1 MFWFWNDKD
10 KIQTPMQDNVF
21 NTESL
26 IPISEIRW
34 NTLVLKDWGLRAILK
49 VWWLNIDLKNYDEQV
64 VVVEQYKRFL
74 NGLSFPIQVLV
85 RNSYL
90 ELSDY
95 ISYMKKN
102 VSIIKHDKLKNQW
115 DWYIEFLDDINTQQW
130 LIYVKEFYIVIPY
143 YPSEEDTEN
152 TRKPRWQKFMNALS
166 TVQTPEK
173 IVSRYRN
180 FMKYDKYLDTR
191 VLVIQEWLKGLG
203 MNAERLRLTD
213 IISLLFKAYNPET
226 HKDQA
231 NWVE

>member
-1 MFWFWNDKD
+1 MFWFWKDKD
-10 KIQTPMQDNVF
+10 KVQTPMQDNIF

-26 IPISEIRW
+26 IPVSEIRW

-49 VWWLNIDLKNYDEQV
+49 VGWLNIDLKNYDEQV
-64 VVVEQYKRFL
+64 AVVEQYKRFL

-102 VSIIKHDKLKNQW
+102 VSSIKHDKLKAQW

-166 TVQTPEK
+166 TVETPEK
-173 IVSRYRN
+173 ILKRYRN
-180 FMKYDKYLDTR
+180 FLKYDKYLDTR
-191 VLVIQEWLKGLG
+191 VLVTQEWLKGLW
-203 MNAERLRLTD
+203 MSAERLRLTD

-231 NWVE
+231 NRVE

>member
-1 MFWFWNDKD
+1 
-10 KIQTPMQDNVF
+10 MQDNVF
-21 NTESL
+21 NTESM

-34 NTLVLKDWGLRAILK
+34 DTLVLKDGGLRAILK
-49 VWWLNIDLKNYDEQV
+49 VWGLNIDLKNYDEQV
-64 VVVEQYKRFL
+64 VIVEQYKRFL
-74 NGLSFPIQVLV
+74 NWMSFPIQVLV

-102 VSIIKHDKLKNQW
+102 VSIIKHDKLKSQW

-143 YPSEEDTEN
+143 YQSEQDTEN
-152 TRKPRWQKFMNALS
+152 TRKPRRQKFMNALS
-166 TVQTPEK
+166 TVETPEK

-191 VLVIQEWLKGLG
+191 VLVIQEWLKGLW

-213 IISLLFKAYNPET
+213 IISLLFKVYNPES